1 MNSLYFAQYLVNED
15 VLDPQEAKDILK
27 VCEETV
33 PGLAVVALA
42 EVPETVVPVDDVDLF
57 GIGDDVAPVVEEA
70 QRVLCEHAVSLGE
83 VDVGAVVHRL
93 ADGAA
98 VAQAD

>member
-42 EVPETVVPVDDVDLF
+42 EGTIPASTLA
-57 GIGDDVAPVVEEA
+57 GLAPFEKEA
-70 QRVLCEHAVSLGE
+70 FPK
-83 VDVGAVVHRL
+83 L
-93 ADGAA
+93 AMA
-98 VAQAD
+98 